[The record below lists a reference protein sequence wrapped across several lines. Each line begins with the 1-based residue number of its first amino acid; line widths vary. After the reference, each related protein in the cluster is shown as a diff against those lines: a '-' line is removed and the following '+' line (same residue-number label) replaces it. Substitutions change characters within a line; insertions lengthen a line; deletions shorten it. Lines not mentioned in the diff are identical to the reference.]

1 MVFDTVSDAV
11 SINQTVYSGH
21 EYYHLGRIRTKTAD
35 ALLETVASLVA
46 AVMVTKKITR
56 NELFDRYDVKLWSY
70 DDNLV
75 RFALSTLPSIAAM
88 ACLFAAYRAV
98 ELLRSAF

>member
-11 SINQTVYSGH
+11 SISQPVYSGH

-35 ALLETVASLVA
+35 ALLETVASVVA

-70 DDNLV
+70 DDNLF
-75 RFALSTLPSIAAM
+75 RFALPSIAAM

-98 ELLRSAF
+98 EILRSAF

>member
-11 SINQTVYSGH
+11 SINETAYSGH
-21 EYYHLGRIRTKTAD
+21 EYYHLGRIRSKAAD
-35 ALLETVASLVA
+35 AVLESVASIVA

-56 NELFDRYDVKLWSY
+56 NELFDRYDVKLLSY

-75 RFALSTLPSIAAM
+75 RFALSTLPSIAAL

-98 ELLRSAF
+98 EFLRSSF